1 MRRGFSVILLLLVTT
16 GSLLWGQ
23 SRESKLVQLIAQG
36 DSLHRAYLFDDAI
49 EKYMQAADMDADQ
62 RHTAELTKRVQQSQN
77 ALTMTEF
84 CADPNVVARQRFH
97 RKDFFQYYPLKSQ
110 GWHSSPNPLDSLDG
124 YPTYYPKGDKSVI
137 YSAVDFAGTRSLFIS
152 RETDTLWTAPR
163 LLGESL
169 TTMGSEIFPMLS
181 PDGKTLYFASDGLYG
196 MGGYDLYSSAWDPET
211 GSWGEPQNMGF
222 PFNSPGDDF
231 LLMDTEDGKYT
242 IFASNR
248 DCSRD
253 SVYIYVL
260 DYAAS
265 RNRKPVS
272 DHKDIVR
279 IASLRPA
286 DDFGRLDHGAF
297 TEEVEEN
304 ANTRLYRQKTDEA
317 RALRDSISR
326 HQSDPDP
333 ATLNELR
340 RKLQDL
346 NLEISLIADAFL
358 KEGVVSAPAEEKEVV
373 GAGLSYTFAKNNMGP
388 RLRLKVA
395 KARRTNTFRVL
406 QVGRLSQDNSL
417 PSGIVYQIQFTMATR
432 HLGIDDFGGLA
443 PVYERISSNLRYV
456 YTVGIFEKYEDA
468 LMELNTVKKQGFPEA
483 TIVAWRDG
491 RQISVSTAR
500 TEEKR

>member
-1 MRRGFSVILLLLVTT
+1 MRRKLGCILLLLMTAGIT
-16 GSLLWGQ
+16 LRGQ
-23 SRESKLVQLIAQG
+23 AREGRVEQLIAQG
-36 DSLHRAYLFDDAI
+36 DSLHRAYLFEDAR
-49 EKYMQAADMDADQ
+49 EKYMLAADLDLEQKYA
-62 RHTAELTKRVQQSQN
+62 AELSKRAQQTQN
-77 ALTMTEF
+77 ALNMTEF
-84 CADPNVVARQRFH
+84 CADPHVVARERFL

-110 GWHSSPNPLDSLDG
+110 GWHASPNPLDSLDG
-124 YPTYYPKGDKSVI
+124 YPTYYPKGEKSII
-137 YSAVDFAGTRSLFIS
+137 YSAVDFAGTRSLFFT

-211 GSWGEPQNMGF
+211 NSWGEPENMGF

-265 RNRKPVS
+265 RVRKPFN
-272 DHKDIVR
+272 DHREIVR
-279 IASLRPA
+279 IASLRPVE
-286 DDFGRLDHGAF
+286 DFGRLDHGAF
-297 TEEVEEN
+297 TETVEEN
-304 ANTRLYRQKTDEA
+304 TNTRLYRQKTDEA
-317 RALRDSISR
+317 RALRDSIAR
-326 HQSDPDP
+326 HASDPDP
-333 ATLNELR
+333 TRLIQLR
-340 RKLQDL
+340 RRLQDL
-346 NLEISLIADAFL
+346 NAEIEIIADAFL
-358 KEGVVSAPAEEKEVV
+358 REGIVSAPAEEKEVV

-388 RLRLKVA
+388 RLRLKIA
-395 KARRTNTFRVL
+395 RARRTNTFRVL
-406 QVGRLSQDNSL
+406 QVGRLAQDNSL
-417 PSGIVYQIQFTMATR
+417 PEGIVYQIQFATATR
-432 HLGIDDFGGLA
+432 HLSIDSFGGLA
-443 PVYERISSNLRYV
+443 PVYERISSSLRYV
-456 YTVGIFEKYEDA
+456 YTVGLFDKYEDA

-483 TIVAWRDG
+483 SIVAWRDG

-500 TEEKR
+500 SEEKK

>member
-1 MRRGFSVILLLLVTT
+1 MRRNLGCILVLFVAAGITLR
-16 GSLLWGQ
+16 GQ
-23 SRESKLVQLIAQG
+23 SRTVEVERLMARG

-49 EKYMQAADMDADQ
+49 EKYMQAADLDLESK
-62 RHTAELTKRVQQSQN
+62 HTAELSRRIQQANN
-77 ALTMTEF
+77 ALTLTDF
-84 CADPNVVARQRFH
+84 CADPHVVARQRFH

-110 GWHSSPNPLDSLDG
+110 GWHASPNPLDSLDG
-124 YPTYYPKGDKSVI
+124 FPTYYPKGEKSII
-137 YSAVDFAGTRSLFIS
+137 YSAVDFADTRSLFITH
-152 RETDTLWTAPR
+152 ETDTLWTAPR

-169 TTMGSEIFPMLS
+169 TTMGSEIFPLLS

-196 MGGYDLYSSAWDPET
+196 MGGYDLYSSAWDDET
-211 GSWGEPQNMGF
+211 KSWGEPQNMGF

-260 DYAAS
+260 DFAAS
-265 RNRKPVS
+265 RDRKPVS
-272 DHKDIVR
+272 DHRDIVR

-286 DDFGRLDHGAF
+286 EDFGRLDHGSF
-297 TEEVEEN
+297 TETVEEN
-304 ANTRLYRQKTDEA
+304 ANTRLYKQKTDEA

-333 ATLNELR
+333 TRLNELR
-340 RKLQDL
+340 RRLQDV
-346 NLEISLIADAFL
+346 NLEIGLIADAFL
-358 KEGVVSAPAEEKEVV
+358 RDGIVSAPAEEKEVV

-388 RLRLKVA
+388 RLRLKIA
-395 KARRTNTFRVL
+395 RARRTNTFRVL
-406 QVGRLSQDNSL
+406 QVGRLAQDNTL
-417 PSGIVYQIQFTMATR
+417 PAGIVYQIQFTMSTR

-468 LMELNTVKKQGFPEA
+468 LMELNTVKKQGFPDA

-500 TEEKR
+500 NEER

>member
-1 MRRGFSVILLLLVTT
+1 MRRSLGCILFLLLTAGFTLR
-16 GSLLWGQ
+16 GQ
-23 SRESKLVQLIAQG
+23 AREGRVEQLIAQG

-49 EKYMQAADMDADQ
+49 EKYMMAADMDLEQ
-62 RHTAELTKRVQQSQN
+62 KHTAELTKRVQQSQN
-77 ALTMTEF
+77 ALTLTDF
-84 CADPNVVARQRFH
+84 CADPHVVARQRFL

-110 GWHSSPNPLDSLDG
+110 GWHASPNPLDSLEG
-124 YPTYYPKGDKSVI
+124 FPVYFPKGDKSVI
-137 YSAVDFAGTRSLFIS
+137 YSAMDFADTRSLFIT

-163 LLGESL
+163 LLGEAL

-196 MGGYDLYSSAWDPET
+196 MGGYDLYSSAWDSET
-211 GSWGEPQNMGF
+211 QSWGEPENMGF

-248 DCSRD
+248 DCSKD

-272 DHKDIVR
+272 NHGDIVR

-286 DDFGRLDHGAF
+286 EDFGRLDHGAF
-297 TEEVEEN
+297 TETVEEN

-326 HQSDPDP
+326 HQQDTDP
-333 ATLNELR
+333 ARLNELR
-340 RKLQDL
+340 RSLQDL

-358 KEGVVSAPAEEKEVV
+358 REGVVSAPAEEKEVV

-388 RLRLKVA
+388 RLRLKI
-395 KARRTNTFRVL
+395 ARARKTDTFRIL
-406 QVGRLSQDNSL
+406 QVGRLAQDNSL
-417 PSGIVYQIQFTMATR
+417 PPGIVYQIQFATATR
-432 HLGIDDFGGLA
+432 HLGIDNFGGLA

-468 LMELNTVKKQGFPEA
+468 LMELNRVRKQGFPEA
-483 TIVAWRDG
+483 AIVAWRDG
-491 RQISVSTAR
+491 RQISVSTAKN
-500 TEEKR
+500 EEKQ

>member
-1 MRRGFSVILLLLVTT
+1 MRRNLGCILLLLITA
-16 GSLLWGQ
+16 GIPLWGQ
-23 SRESKLVQLIAQG
+23 SRDSKVEQIIARG

-49 EKYMQAADMDADQ
+49 EQYMLAADMDQ
-62 RHTAELTKRVQQSQN
+62 QQKYTAELTKRVQQSQN

-84 CADPNVVARQRFH
+84 CADPNVVARQRFL

-137 YSAVDFAGTRSLFIS
+137 FSAVDFAGTRCLFYTH
-152 RETDTLWTAPR
+152 ETDTLWTAPR

-181 PDGKTLYFASDGLYG
+181 PDGKTLYFSSDGLYG
-196 MGGYDLYSSAWDPET
+196 MGGFDLYSSTWDDET
-211 GSWGEPQNMGF
+211 KSWGEPQNMGF

-231 LLMDTEDGKYT
+231 LLMDTDDGKYT

-265 RNRKPVS
+265 RDRKPVI

-279 IASLRPA
+279 IASLRPVE
-286 DDFGRLDHGAF
+286 DFGRLDHGAF

-304 ANTRLYRQKTDEA
+304 ANTRLYKQKTDEA

-333 ATLNELR
+333 ERLNQLR
-340 RKLQDL
+340 LQLQDL

-406 QVGRLSQDNSL
+406 QVGRLAQDNRL
-417 PSGIVYQIQFTMATR
+417 PAGIVYQIQFTMSTR

-468 LMELNTVKKQGFPEA
+468 LMELNLVKKQGFPEA
-483 TIVAWRDG
+483 SIVAWRDG
-491 RQISVSTAR
+491 RQISVSTAKA
-500 TEEKR
+500 EEK

>member
-1 MRRGFSVILLLLVTT
+1 M
-16 GSLLWGQ
+16 
-23 SRESKLVQLIAQG
+23 EQLIARG

-49 EKYMQAADMDADQ
+49 EAYMQAADLDLEGK
-62 RHTAELTKRVQQSQN
+62 HTSELTKRVQQSQN
-77 ALTMTEF
+77 ALTLTEF

-110 GWHSSPNPLDSLDG
+110 GWHASPNPLDSLDG
-124 YPTYYPKGDKSVI
+124 FPTYYPKGDRSII
-137 YSAVDFAGTRSLFIS
+137 YSAVDFGGSRSLFVT

-169 TTMGSEIFPMLS
+169 TTVGNEIFPMLS

-211 GSWGEPQNMGF
+211 NSWGEPQNMGF

-231 LLMDTEDGKYT
+231 LLMDTDDGKYT

-265 RNRKPVS
+265 RDRKPLP

-279 IASLRPA
+279 IASLRPSE
-286 DDFGRLDHGAF
+286 DFGRLDHGAF
-297 TEEVEEN
+297 TETVEEN

-317 RALRDSISR
+317 RALRDSVSR
-326 HQSDPDP
+326 HQADADPSR
-333 ATLNELR
+333 LNELR
-340 RKLQDL
+340 RQLQDL
-346 NLEISLIADAFL
+346 NLEIGLIADAFL
-358 KEGVVSAPAEEKEVV
+358 REGVVSAPAEEKEVV

-406 QVGRLSQDNSL
+406 QVGRLAQDNTL
-417 PSGIVYQIQFTMATR
+417 PPGIVYQIQFAMSTR
-432 HLGIDDFGGLA
+432 HLGIDNFGGLA

-456 YTVGIFEKYEDA
+456 YTVGIFDKYEDA
-468 LMELNTVKKQGFPEA
+468 LMELNSVRKQGFPEA

-500 TEEKR
+500 TEEKQ

>member
-1 MRRGFSVILLLLVTT
+1 MRKNLGCILLLLIAT
-16 GSLLWGQ
+16 GLPLWGQ
-23 SRESKLVQLIAQG
+23 SRDSKIEQLIARG
-36 DSLHRAYLFDDAI
+36 DSLHRAYMFDDAI
-49 EKYMQAADMDADQ
+49 EQYMAAADLDETQ
-62 RHTAELTKRVQQSQN
+62 KYTAMLTQRVQHSQN
-77 ALTMTEF
+77 ALTLTDF
-84 CADPNVVARQRFH
+84 CADPHVVARQRFH

-137 YSAVDFAGTRSLFIS
+137 FSAVDFAGTRSLFVS

-169 TTMGSEIFPMLS
+169 TTLGSEIFPMLS

-211 GSWGEPQNMGF
+211 NSWGEPQNMGF

-231 LLMDTEDGKYT
+231 LLMDTDDGKYT

-265 RNRKPVS
+265 RDRKPVS

-286 DDFGRLDHGAF
+286 QDFGRLDHGAF

-317 RALRDSISR
+317 RAIRDSTSR
-326 HQSDPDP
+326 HQADTDP
-333 ATLNELR
+333 ARLNELR
-340 RKLQDL
+340 RRLEDL
-346 NLEISLIADAFL
+346 NLEIGLIADAFL
-358 KEGVVSAPAEEKEVV
+358 REGVVSAPAEEKEVV

-388 RLRLKVA
+388 KLRLKVA
-395 KARRTNTFRVL
+395 RARRTNTFRVL
-406 QVGRLSQDNSL
+406 QVGRLAQDNTL
-417 PSGIVYQIQFTMATR
+417 PAGIVYQIQFATATR
-432 HLGIDDFGGLA
+432 HLGIDNFGGLA

-468 LMELNTVKKQGFPEA
+468 LMELNLVKKQGFPEA
-483 TIVAWRDG
+483 AIVAWRDG
-491 RQISVSTAR
+491 RQISVSTAK
-500 TEEKR
+500 TEEKQ

>member
-1 MRRGFSVILLLLVTT
+1 MRRNLGCILLLLLTT
-16 GSLLWGQ
+16 GITLWGQ
-23 SRESKLVQLIAQG
+23 AREGRVEQLISQG

-49 EKYMQAADMDADQ
+49 EKYMMAADLDLEQ
-62 RHTAELTKRVQQSQN
+62 KHSEELTKRVQQSQN
-77 ALTMTEF
+77 ALNLTDF
-84 CADPNVVARQRFH
+84 CADPHVVARQRFH
-97 RKDFFQYYPLKSQ
+97 RRDFFQYYPLKSQ
-110 GWHSSPNPLDSLDG
+110 GWHSSPNPLDSLEG
-124 YPTYYPKGDKSVI
+124 FPTYFPKGDKSVI
-137 YSAVDFAGTRSLFIS
+137 YSAVDFAGTRSLFQT

-169 TTMGSEIFPMLS
+169 TTLGSEIFPMLS

-196 MGGYDLYSSAWDPET
+196 MGGYDLYSSAWDDET
-211 GSWGEPQNMGF
+211 QTWQEPQNMGF

-260 DYAAS
+260 DFAAS
-265 RNRKPVS
+265 RDRKPVS
-272 DHKDIVR
+272 DHRDIVR

-286 DDFGRLDHGAF
+286 NDFGRLDHGAF
-297 TEEVEEN
+297 TETVEEN

-333 ATLNELR
+333 SRLNQLR
-340 RKLQDL
+340 ARLQDI

-358 KEGVVSAPAEEKEVV
+358 RDGIVSAPAEEKEVV

-388 RLRLKVA
+388 RLRLKIA
-395 KARRTNTFRVL
+395 RARRTNTFRVL
-406 QVGRLSQDNSL
+406 QVGRLTQDNNL
-417 PSGIVYQIQFTMATR
+417 PPGIVYQIQFAMSTR
-432 HLGIDDFGGLA
+432 HLGIDNFGGLA

-456 YTVGIFEKYEDA
+456 YTVGVFDRYEDA
-468 LMELNTVKKQGFPEA
+468 LMELNIVKKQGFPEA

-500 TEEKR
+500 SEEKR